1 MKFDRSST
9 CTRCSLALYMSAFV
23 WLLSVC
29 VFCQA
34 APASQT
40 LSQMYHS
47 SWTLRDGVPSSIEA
61 IAQTQDGYI
70 WLGTDTGLFRF
81 DGKSFERYHP
91 TSGVDLLP
99 GTIRSLTAIPDGGLW
114 IGYAT
119 AGASFLKAGH
129 NVNFGKHEG
138 LTSGS
143 IQRFARDKAGIIWAA
158 SGAALWRLE
167 GSVWKK
173 VDGAWGYFVDHAEN
187 VFVDSR
193 GTVWV
198 GSGKEVLFLPEG
210 SKHFELALAQTD
222 DKYEMDEGRDGTVWI
237 ALANSSEVRPL
248 AGPDGNLIKHPKTY
262 QYPATKILF
271 GKDGAL
277 WIATDAQGLYRIPT
291 PPSPSSTAQE
301 VIPQH
306 FSASDGLTSDNTF
319 DLLHDRE
326 GSTWVVSTKG
336 LDHFRQAALTA
347 VTLPKNW
354 FRIAIAAAGR
364 DTVLAAGKSIVAID
378 RSGVVGVKGFLKEI
392 TCAYRDPQGT
402 IWIGEEDGLWGYT
415 SKGLSPVA
423 LPKGLDP
430 LLHVAQTMTMDR
442 NGGLWV
448 SFLHTGFMY
457 YAHGQW
463 TKPPFPSAADHDP
476 GLSSYT
482 DSEGR
487 VWFGLEHSRVEV
499 LSGADQIRYGPEAGI
514 KVGDVTA
521 IYERSGQVW
530 LGGAEGL
537 EFQKR
542 NRFLPLHLEADPAI
556 EGVSGIVQTASGEL
570 WVNQASGVLRISAD
584 EVARA
589 IRNPEYR
596 ARFVLY
602 DYLDGLTD
610 SASQVRPNP
619 TVIQTESG
627 RLYIAS
633 RSGVV
638 WIDPDYP
645 RTQTARPDVFVQSI
659 SVDGKLTRDVRDLRL
674 PVHANAIEINY
685 TATSVLIPERVRF
698 RYKLE
703 GFDADWQA
711 VGTRR
716 QAFYSSL
723 PPGQYRFRVAACNSD
738 GLWSA
743 KEASVGIEIPP
754 SFLQS
759 PTFKVICA
767 TLAVALLA
775 LLYHIRLRLLMHQV
789 RTRLYERLAE
799 RERIARD
806 LHDTFFQ
813 AIQGLLLRFNTGTS
827 LLKQDEPAR
836 AIFEEALEQSDQVM
850 LEGRELLLDLRTGS
864 GEASSLSE
872 AFCGAEGELRKI
884 RDADYKVIVHGE
896 PRDLHPV
903 VLQEAY
909 RLGREALVN
918 AFRHSHASSIEAELI
933 YEPNGLRLRFRDDG
947 VGVDQKILREGR
959 RDNHWGLP
967 GMRER
972 AKKMGA
978 HIEIWSRKGAGTE
991 IEAWIP
997 SSVAYLTTRKSLS
1010 ARWLLVLFGKEHEF
1024 P

>member
-1 MKFDRSST
+1 MRSS
-9 CTRCSLALYMSAFV
+9 LELYVSAFV
-23 WLLSVC
+23 WLLTVC
-29 VFCQA
+29 VVCQA

-40 LSQMYHS
+40 LSEMYHS
-47 SWTLRDGVPSSIEA
+47 GWTLREGVPSGIEA

-81 DGKSFERYHP
+81 DGKTFERYHP
-91 TSGVDLLP
+91 SSGVDLQP
-99 GTIRSLTAIPDGGLW
+99 GTITSLAATSDGGLW
-114 IGYAT
+114 IGYQSP
-119 AGASFLKAGH
+119 GASFLKEGH
-129 NVNFGKHEG
+129 NANFGNHEG
-138 LTSGS
+138 LTAGS
-143 IQRFARDKAGIIWAA
+143 INEFARDKAGITWAA
-158 SGAALWRLE
+158 SNAALWRLE
-167 GSVWKK
+167 GSLWKK
-173 VDGAWGYFVDHAEN
+173 VDGAWGYFTDHAKN

-198 GSGKEVLFLPEG
+198 GSGKELLFLMEG
-210 SKHFELALAQTD
+210 SKHFELALAQTTD
-222 DKYEMDEGRDGTVWI
+222 EKYSMAEGPDGTVWI
-237 ALANSSEVRPL
+237 ALANSSQVRPL
-248 AGPDGNLIKHPKTY
+248 AGPDGKLIEHPKTY
-262 QYPATKILF
+262 PYSAQKILF
-271 GKDGAL
+271 GQDGSL
-277 WIATDAQGLYRIPT
+277 WIATLAQGLYRLPT
-291 PPSPSSTAQE
+291 PQSPSSVLQE
-301 VIPQH
+301 PVPQH
-306 FSASDGLTSDNTF
+306 FAASDGLTSDLTGDF
-319 DLLHDRE
+319 LFDRE
-326 GSTWVVSTKG
+326 GSTWVVTRKG
-336 LDHFRQAALTA
+336 LDHFRQVAFTA
-347 VTLPKNW
+347 VTVPTNW
-354 FRIAIAAAGR
+354 HRIAIVPAGP
-364 DTVLAAGKSIVAID
+364 DTVLAASKSIVVID
-378 RSGVVGVKGFLKEI
+378 PSGTVSVKGSVKEI
-392 TCAYRDPQGT
+392 ASAYRDPQGA
-402 IWIGEEDGLWGYT
+402 IWIGEVDGLLRYT
-415 SKGLSPVA
+415 SRGLSPVP
-423 LPKGLDP
+423 LPEGLDP
-430 LLHVAQTMTMDR
+430 LFHVVQTMTMDR
-442 NGGLWV
+442 SGGLWV

-457 YAHGQW
+457 YAQGQW
-463 TKPPFPSAADHDP
+463 TKPPFPSAAVHDP
-476 GLSSYT
+476 GLSAYT
-482 DSEGR
+482 DAEGR
-487 VWFGLEHSRVEV
+487 VWFGLGHSRVEV

-514 KVGDVTA
+514 KVGNVTA
-521 IYERSGQVW
+521 IYERSGQTW
-530 LGGAEGL
+530 LGGTQGL
-537 EFQKR
+537 EFQKQ
-542 NRFLPLHLEADPAI
+542 NRFLPLHLQGDADI
-556 EGVSGIVQTASGEL
+556 EGVSGILQTASGEL

-602 DYLDGLTD
+602 NYLDGLTD
-610 SASQVRPNP
+610 SASQIRPNP
-619 TVIQTESG
+619 TVIQTEAG
-627 RLYIAS
+627 RLYIAT
-633 RSGVV
+633 RSEVV
-638 WIDPDYP
+638 WIDPNSP
-645 RTQTARPDVFVQSI
+645 QTRTARPDVFVQSI
-659 SVDGKLTRDVRDLRL
+659 SVDGKLTRDVQYLHL
-674 PVHANAIEINY
+674 PVHANAIEIDY

-703 GFDADWQA
+703 GLDADWQA

-723 PPGQYRFRVAACNSD
+723 PPGQYRFRVVACNSD

-743 KEASVGIEIPP
+743 KDASVGFEIPP

-759 PTFKVICA
+759 LTFKVMCA

-775 LLYHIRLRLLMHQV
+775 LLYHIRLRLLLHQV

-827 LLKQDEPAR
+827 LLKRDEPAR

-850 LEGRELLLDLRTGS
+850 LGGRELLLDLRTGS
-864 GEASSLSE
+864 GEATSLSG
-872 AFCGAEGELRKI
+872 AFAGAEAELRRI

-947 VGVDQKILREGR
+947 VGVDPKILREGR